1 MSSYLGEE
9 LRIKKHFFAPHH
21 PLANGQIEAVN
32 KTIKHILKRK
42 LDVSKG
48 SWVDQLP
55 QMLWAN

>member
-32 KTIKHILKRK
+32 KTIKHILK
-42 LDVSKG
+42 
-48 SWVDQLP
+48 
-55 QMLWAN
+55 